1 MFFISL
7 PKQFKIGDT
16 VDCRINL
23 RPARVTWRDA
33 DTLGS
38 ADELGTASLAC
49 LGGSVA
55 TRDIAPELPG
65 MRADALMSVSPRRQ
79 RSKSDAGSQKPS
91 YVLASAWR
99 SRAQAASA
107 SAVIV

>member
-33 DTLGS
+33 DTLVIEP
-38 ADELGTASLAC
+38 AD
-49 LGGSVA
+49 
-55 TRDIAPELPG
+55 P
-65 MRADALMSVSPRRQ
+65 RAIITW
-79 RSKSDAGSQKPS
+79 SK
-91 YVLASAWR
+91 R
-99 SRAQAASA
+99 
-107 SAVIV
+107 

>member
-55 TRDIAPELPG
+55 PELPG

-99 SRAQAASA
+99 SCAQAASA